1 MFNPI
6 HQHLMFKLK
15 SLEPLTL
22 DLEAKR
28 FLLDIVEAIQ
38 MMPVTQP
45 QAVMVTDSGN
55 EGLTGSIN
63 LATSHIA
70 FHNWTNNGLLMLDVY
85 SCCSFDMDVVLK
97 VVDKYWKID
106 KSELYVQ
113 EVDRN
118 DNNMYMRYIV

>member
-1 MFNPI
+1 
-6 HQHLMFKLK
+6 MFKLK

-70 FHNWTNNGLLMLDVY
+70 FHNWTSNGLLMLDVY